1 MSRKIVRILSAAV
14 TSLSDPSCSRSRLRL
29 PTRGAQAGGVQEF
42 HLAEVRDDVP
52 GAVAEQL
59 DDALAQLRGGVHVD
73 LAADPQ
79 DGAVGAGGDGF

>member
-14 TSLSDPSCSRSRLRL
+14 TSLSDPSC
-29 PTRGAQAGGVQEF
+29 AQAGGVQEF